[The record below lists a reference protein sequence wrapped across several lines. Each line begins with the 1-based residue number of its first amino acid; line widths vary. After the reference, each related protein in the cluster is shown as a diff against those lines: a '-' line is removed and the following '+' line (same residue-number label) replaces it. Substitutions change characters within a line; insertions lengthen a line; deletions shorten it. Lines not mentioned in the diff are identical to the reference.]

1 MNLKEIKTKIR
12 NVASIKCFIFDHVLS
27 NNNALDDTP
36 LIVSEYLYTETEL
49 LKVLNISSKC
59 VDEFLSFYE
68 LVEAKILVNDTDY
81 FSFLKLIQ
89 NHEFMD
95 KISSMTNF
103 AEN

>member
-1 MNLKEIKTKIR
+1 MNLQAIKTKIR
-12 NVASIKCFIFDHVLS
+12 NVASIKHFIFDHVLS
-27 NNNALDDTP
+27 NNSALNATP
-36 LIVSEYLYTETEL
+36 LIVSEYLYTEAEL
-49 LKVLNISSKC
+49 LKVLNISTEC
-59 VDEFLSFYE
+59 VDEFFSFDE
-68 LVEAKILVNDTDY
+68 LGDARIQVNDTEY